1 MRKHKPKIDKKKQ
14 NYSLKN
20 LILKGF
26 FSQRGERQ
34 THDATI
40 IDLNLSNL

>member
-14 NYSLKN
+14 NYSLK
-20 LILKGF
+20 GF

-34 THDATI
+34 TQQDATI
-40 IDLNLSNL
+40 IDLNLSHI